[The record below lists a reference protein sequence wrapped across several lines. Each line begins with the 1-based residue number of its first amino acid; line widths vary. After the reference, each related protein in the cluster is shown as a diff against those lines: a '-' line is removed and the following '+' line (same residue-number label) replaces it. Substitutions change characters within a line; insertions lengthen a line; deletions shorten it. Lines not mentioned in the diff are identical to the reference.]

1 MATRK
6 AASSRA
12 IHPAQAQHEI
22 HDLEAVI
29 TADVTRALEEDI
41 GAGDRTAALVPAKAQ
56 ALAHVIT
63 RQDCVL
69 AGTAWFERCYSELD
83 PDSEIFWHFK
93 EGARVPAGAQ
103 LCEIEGNARALLT
116 AERASLNFLQTLS
129 GVATR
134 TRIFADAVKG
144 TKARVFDTR
153 KTLPGLRRALKYAVT
168 VGGGQNHR
176 IGLYDGILIKENHI
190 MAAGGVTPALQAA
203 FKAAPE
209 GVFVQIEVETLD
221 QLREALAAG
230 CKLILLDNFTSAR
243 MKQAVDIARTKGNRG
258 TELEASGG
266 ITLKNVRRYA
276 ETGVQRISIGT
287 LTKDIEAVDL
297 SMRFH
302 LK

>member
-6 AASSRA
+6 TAP
-12 IHPAQAQHEI
+12 HPAQAQHEI
-22 HDLEAVI
+22 HDLEAII
-29 TADVTRALEEDI
+29 TDDVTRALEEDI
-41 GAGDRTAALVPAKAQ
+41 GSGDRTAALVPAKAQ

-83 PDSEIFWHFK
+83 PDCEIFWHFK
-93 EGARVPAGAQ
+93 EGARVTAGSQ
-103 LCEIEGNARALLT
+103 LCEIQGKARAMLT

-134 TRIFADAVKG
+134 TRIFADAVRG
-144 TKARVFDTR
+144 TKARILDTR

-168 VGGGQNHR
+168 VGGGQNQR
-176 IGLYDGILIKENHI
+176 IGLFDGILIKENHI
-190 MAAGGVTPALQAA
+190 MAAGGITQALQTA
-203 FKAAPE
+203 FKTVPE
-209 GVFVQIEVETLD
+209 GVTVQIEVETLD
-221 QLREALAAG
+221 QLKEALAAG
-230 CKLILLDNFTSAR
+230 SKLILLDNFTPAR
-243 MKQAVDIARTKGNRG
+243 MKQAVEIAKAKGKRG

-287 LTKDIEAVDL
+287 LTKDIAAVDL

>member
-6 AASSRA
+6 AAPTRP

-22 HDLEAVI
+22 HDLETVI
-29 TADVTRALEEDI
+29 TDDVTRALAEDI
-41 GAGDRTAALVPAKAQ
+41 GTGDRTAALVPAKAQ

-103 LCEIEGNARALLT
+103 LCEIEGNARSLLT

-134 TRIFADAVKG
+134 TRIFAEAVKG
-144 TKARVFDTR
+144 TKARIFDTR

-176 IGLYDGILIKENHI
+176 IGLFDGILIKENHI
-190 MAAGGVTPALQAA
+190 MAAGGVTPALEAA
-203 FKAAPE
+203 FRTVPD
-209 GVFVQIEVETLD
+209 GVFVQIEVETLA

-230 CKLILLDNFTSAR
+230 CKLILLDNFTPAR
-243 MKQAVDIARTKGNRG
+243 MRQAVAIAKAEGKRG

-287 LTKDIEAVDL
+287 LTKDVEAVDL

>member
-1 MATRK
+1 MATK
-6 AASSRA
+6 KNPVTV
-12 IHPAQAQHEI
+12 HPGQAQHEI

-29 TADVTRALEEDI
+29 TDDVTRALEEDI
-41 GAGDRTAALVPAKAQ
+41 GGGDRTAALIPPRTP
-56 ALAHVIT
+56 ALAHVVT

-83 PDSEIFWHFK
+83 PDCEIFWHFK

-103 LCEIEGNARALLT
+103 LCEIEGRARALLT
-116 AERASLNFLQTLS
+116 AERCSLNFLQTLS

-144 TKARVFDTR
+144 TKARIFDTR
-153 KTLPGLRRALKYAVT
+153 KTVPGLRRALKYAVT

-176 IGLYDGILIKENHI
+176 IGLFDGILIKENHI
-190 MAAGGVTPALQAA
+190 MAAGGVSAALDAA
-203 FKAAPE
+203 YRTVPE
-209 GVFVQIEVETLD
+209 GVFVQIEVESLA
-221 QLREALAAG
+221 QLKEALAAG
-230 CKLILLDNFTSAR
+230 CKLILLDNFTPAR
-243 MKQAVDIARTKGNRG
+243 MKKAVELARAKGRRG

-266 ITLKNVRRYA
+266 ITIQNVRRYA

-287 LTKDIEAVDL
+287 LTKDIEAIDL